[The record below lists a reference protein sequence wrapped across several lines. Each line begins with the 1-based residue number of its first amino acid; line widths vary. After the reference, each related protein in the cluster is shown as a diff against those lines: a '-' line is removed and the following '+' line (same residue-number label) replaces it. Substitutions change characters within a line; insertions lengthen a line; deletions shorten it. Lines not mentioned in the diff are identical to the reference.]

1 MKKVGFVINFNKN
14 SWLGGY
20 NYFYNLFK
28 FYTFVKKKKFYQL
41 LSLMMKKKFQN

>member
-28 FYTFVKKKKFYQL
+28 FYTFAKKKKILQVFIIDI
-41 LSLMMKKKFQN
+41 KKKVSN